1 MLALLSPAKSLDYD
15 SPFPDLGTTSLR
27 FPRQTTELA
36 KNAAKLRA
44 QDIKQLMHIS
54 DALSELN
61 AQRYANFFD
70 QPERPAIYAFAGDV
84 YVGFEAH
91 TLEEE
96 AILFAQDHVRIL
108 SGLYGLLRPLD
119 NIRPYR
125 LEMGTRW
132 APKAKNL
139 YDYWG
144 DRIAVTIAEDLA
156 AIDTHVLVNLASNE
170 YWKAAKAHVPAHICV
185 IDIDFREIGPNGLR
199 FNSFAA
205 KRARG
210 MMARFMCEN
219 FLTDPAS
226 LKDFDSD
233 GYAFDAETS
242 TENIWRFVRR

>member
-1 MLALLSPAKSLDYD
+1 MLALLSPAKSLDYA
-15 SPFPDLGTTSLR
+15 SPHPDLETTSLR
-27 FPRQTTELA
+27 FPRQTAELA
-36 KNAAKLRA
+36 KNAAKLQA
-44 QDIKQLMHIS
+44 ADIKRLMHIS

-61 AQRYANFFD
+61 VRRYASFFD

-84 YVGFEAH
+84 YVGFEAS
-91 TLEEE
+91 TLEKE
-96 AILFAQDHVRIL
+96 AVLFAQDHVRIL

-119 NIRPYR
+119 KIRPYR

-132 APKAKNL
+132 APKARNL

-144 DRIAVTIAEDLA
+144 DSIAVTITEDLA
-156 AIDTHVLVNLASNE
+156 AIDTHVLINLASNE
-170 YWKAAKAHVPAHICV
+170 YWKAAKAHVPTHIGV
-185 IDIDFREIGPNGLR
+185 IDIDFREIGPSGLR

-233 GYAFDAETS
+233 GYAFDAEAS
-242 TENIWRFVRR
+242 TENMWRFVRR